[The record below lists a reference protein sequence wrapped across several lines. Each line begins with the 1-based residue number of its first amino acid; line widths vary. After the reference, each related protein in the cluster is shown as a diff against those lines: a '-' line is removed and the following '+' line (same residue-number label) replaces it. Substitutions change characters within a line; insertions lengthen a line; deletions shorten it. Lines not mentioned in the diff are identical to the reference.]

1 MASKYIP
8 VQDEEKLEEVDF
20 RKRSNST
27 HSLGS
32 TLLADEDQD
41 ADIMDLS
48 SRWQFSQKWM
58 WLVHV
63 VLLSLSFTLFV
74 SAYYNR
80 LSTLTHVQLF
90 SAYSPA
96 APAVQY
102 ESVKFNATM
111 GQRSPY
117 VGYGREVDSAWHAIY
132 HDVGDQMISEVQL
145 QTLGMPKT
153 SLKVTNPKTGIE
165 GYRVGMEVFHQ
176 LHCVNL
182 LRQVA
187 YKDHYETMSDIT
199 ASPEELQM
207 HTDHCLEILRLNI
220 QCNADIGLY
229 TFETLPDDPLPRPQL
244 NTQHTCRNFDAI
256 KEWAMEHSVGNM
268 EGPVVEIEKEY

>member
-1 MASKYIP
+1 MASKYVP
-8 VQDEEKLEEVDF
+8 VQDEEKFEEVDF

-27 HSLGS
+27 HSFGS
-32 TLLADEDQD
+32 TLLADDYQD
-41 ADIMDLS
+41 ADIVES

-63 VLLSLSFTLFV
+63 VLLSLSFTMFV

-96 APAVQY
+96 APAVEY
-102 ESVKFNATM
+102 KSVKFNTTVGDA
-111 GQRSPY
+111 SPY
-117 VGYGREVDSAWHAIY
+117 VGYGAEVDAAWHAMY
-132 HDVGDQMISEVQL
+132 YDVGDQMISEMQL
-145 QTLGMPKT
+145 ETLGMPKT
-153 SLKVTNPKTGIE
+153 SIKVTNPKTGAE
-165 GYRVGMEVFHQ
+165 GYRVGLEVFHQ

-182 LRQVA
+182 LRQLA
-187 YKDHYETMSDIT
+187 YKDHYETIT
-199 ASPEELQM
+199 GVANPEELQM
-207 HTDHCLEILRLNI
+207 HTDHCLEILRMNV
-220 QCNADIGLY
+220 QCNSDIGLY
-229 TFETLPDDPLPRPQL
+229 TFDMLPGSSTPWPQL

-256 KEWAMEHSVGNM
+256 KEWATEHSVGHM